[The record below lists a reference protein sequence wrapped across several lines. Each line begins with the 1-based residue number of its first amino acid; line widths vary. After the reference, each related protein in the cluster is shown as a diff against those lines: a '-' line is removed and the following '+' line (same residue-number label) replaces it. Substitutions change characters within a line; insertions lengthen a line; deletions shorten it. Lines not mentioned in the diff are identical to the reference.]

1 MLPLLQWLGVVAYD
15 FSSSEQ
21 KKLGCVE
28 SQLDYFSY

>member
-1 MLPLLQWLGVVAYD
+1 MLPLLQWLGVAYD

-21 KKLGCVE
+21 KKPGCAE